1 MPRKA
6 RSMGKVIKI
15 IRSFISA
22 AILTLI
28 VLPVALSLLL
38 YLPLVQDFARRAAV
52 GFLSDKLQT
61 VVSVD
66 KLHLKLF
73 SRVTLDGFYVQDYHG
88 DTLLYAGRIVVPL
101 QSLNVF
107 TGAVTLGHVGLED
120 VRFDLMQDSTRTS
133 NLRQILQRIK
143 RKEKREKKRKFQLH
157 AAGVT
162 IRDMDFRH
170 RKFDVKPREYG
181 VNFTDLDVRRF
192 SLKVRDVSVE
202 GDSVALAIDSL
213 TLRERC
219 GLHIRN
225 LSTPAFG
232 ISGTGM
238 RFDDLRLTTD
248 ESDVRMAY
256 LYFDYDTWKG
266 YKDFLNDVRIRSEF
280 SRSTVSFRTIAY
292 FAQGLR
298 RWQTVLRDASGS
310 VDGPVS
316 AMKGR
321 IGRATARSTTLSL
334 RFGIDGLP
342 EVAETRFSFDVSSLH
357 TDAADIEYFV
367 QDIAGRSLGKS
378 LPLVERM
385 GRIAFSGHFDGLFS
399 DFRAGRPL
407 ADRCGRSFGRF
418 RHPPGRGRRDRFPR
432 SAEYRRFRRRATARG
447 FQAGPGVALG
457 RRERTIRTEFPD
469 EYPRPGSET
478 RVQRLRLSGH
488 CAGRPFRKPAVYRD
502 NRVGRSEHDVRFRR
516 RSRFQRRAARLSFR
530 PESGQRR
537 SARAAFQPARHG
549 VAGALRTACAGIGHF
564 ARQHQ
569 RGSRDF
575 RHDLRQPARYGP
587 DGSYPSACRERK
599 RPQADRAVLAFRRR
613 RAAGQAQLREHVLV
627 FQQHAA
633 FLFAFALGA
642 APDGRGFGSFRSRG
656 LAYRQLLPARREREA
671 REQRGGHFLSGAQAR
686 SGDQAGLPV
695 QSRERCLLADA
706 RLGADRERAVF
717 RIRPQGLLPQSGRF
731 DFAFRDGRRPV
742 RQGNVHARFF
752 GDRRS

>member
-1 MPRKA
+1 
-6 RSMGKVIKI
+6 MGKVIKI

-22 AILTLI
+22 AILALI

-38 YLPLVQDFARRAAV
+38 YLPWIQDFARRAAA

-107 TGAVTLGHVGLED
+107 TGAVTLGRVGLED

-143 RKEKREKKRKFQLH
+143 RKEKREKKRKFRLH

-399 DFRAGRPL
+399 DFRADGRLRTDAGEASVDFDIRPVE
-407 ADRCGRSFGRF
+407 GG
-418 RHPPGRGRRDRFPR
+418 
-432 SAEYRRFRRRATARG
+432 ATG
-447 FQAGPGVALG
+447 FQGRLGTADFGVGRLLEVSKLG
-457 RRERTIRTEFPD
+457 RVSLSADVSGQFGQSFRMNARARVPKLEFNDYAYRTLRWTAVSKPGGLPGKSRRTIRT
-469 EYPRPGSET
+469 
-478 RVQRLRLSGH
+478 
-488 CAGRPFRKPAVYRD
+488 
-502 NRVGRSEHDVRFRR
+502 
-516 RSRFQRRAARLSFR
+516 
-530 PESGQRR
+530 
-537 SARAAFQPARHG
+537 
-549 VAGALRTACAGIGHF
+549 
-564 ARQHQ
+564 
-569 RGSRDF
+569 
-575 RHDLRQPARYGP
+575 
-587 DGSYPSACRERK
+587 
-599 RPQADRAVLAFRRR
+599 
-613 RAAGQAQLREHVLV
+613 
-627 FQQHAA
+627 
-633 FLFAFALGA
+633 
-642 APDGRGFGSFRSRG
+642 
-656 LAYRQLLPARREREA
+656 
-671 REQRGGHFLSGAQAR
+671 
-686 SGDQAGLPV
+686 
-695 QSRERCLLADA
+695 
-706 RLGADRERAVF
+706 
-717 RIRPQGLLPQSGRF
+717 
-731 DFAFRDGRRPV
+731 
-742 RQGNVHARFF
+742 
-752 GDRRS
+752 

>member
-1 MPRKA
+1 
-6 RSMGKVIKI
+6 MGKVIKI

-22 AILTLI
+22 AILALI

-38 YLPLVQDFARRAAV
+38 YLPWIQDFARRAAA

-73 SRVTLDGFYVQDYHG
+73 SRVTLDGFYVQDYMATRCCTRG
-88 DTLLYAGRIVVPL
+88 GSVVPL

-143 RKEKREKKRKFQLH
+143 RKEKREKKRKFRLH

-310 VDGPVS
+310 VD
-316 AMKGR
+316 
-321 IGRATARSTTLSL
+321 RA
-334 RFGIDGLP
+334 GIRNERPYRPSDRTQHD
-342 EVAETRFSFDVSSLH
+342 AEPSF
-357 TDAADIEYFV
+357 
-367 QDIAGRSLGKS
+367 RN
-378 LPLVERM
+378 R
-385 GRIAFSGHFDGLFS
+385 RIARGGRDALFVRR
-399 DFRAGRPL
+399 FVATY
-407 ADRCGRSFGRF
+407 RCGR
-418 RHPPGRGRRDRFPR
+418 
-432 SAEYRRFRRRATARG
+432 YRVLRAGHSGTLAGEKPAARRADGA
-447 FQAGPGVALG
+447 
-457 RRERTIRTEFPD
+457 D
-469 EYPRPGSET
+469 
-478 RVQRLRLSGH
+478 
-488 CAGRPFRKPAVYRD
+488 RPFRAISTGCSAISEPTAACRPM
-502 NRVGRSEHDVRFRR
+502 RARLRSISISA
-516 RSRFQRRAARLSFR
+516 RSRAAR
-530 PESGQRR
+530 
-537 SARAAFQPARHG
+537 
-549 VAGALRTACAGIGHF
+549 
-564 ARQHQ
+564 
-569 RGSRDF
+569 
-575 RHDLRQPARYGP
+575 
-587 DGSYPSACRERK
+587 
-599 RPQADRAVLAFRRR
+599 
-613 RAAGQAQLREHVLV
+613 
-627 FQQHAA
+627 
-633 FLFAFALGA
+633 
-642 APDGRGFGSFRSRG
+642 
-656 LAYRQLLPARREREA
+656 
-671 REQRGGHFLSGAQAR
+671 
-686 SGDQAGLPV
+686 PV
-695 QSRERCLLADA
+695 SKV
-706 RLGADRERAVF
+706 G
-717 RIRPQGLLPQSGRF
+717 
-731 DFAFRDGRRPV
+731 
-742 RQGNVHARFF
+742 
-752 GDRRS
+752 

>member
-1 MPRKA
+1 
-6 RSMGKVIKI
+6 MGKVIKI

-22 AILTLI
+22 AILALI

-38 YLPLVQDFARRAAV
+38 YLPWVQDFARRAAA

-143 RKEKREKKRKFQLH
+143 RKEKREKKRKFRLH

-399 DFRAGRPL
+399 DFRADGRLQTDAGEASVDFDIRP
-407 ADRCGRSFGRF
+407 
-418 RHPPGRGRRDRFPR
+418 
-432 SAEYRRFRRRATARG
+432 AEGGATG
-447 FQAGPGVALG
+447 FQGRLGTADFGVGRLLEVSKLG
-457 RRERTIRTEFPD
+457 RVSLSADVSGQFGQKFPD
-469 EYPRPGSET
+469 ECPRPGSET

-488 CAGRPFRKPAVYRD
+488 CAGRPFRKPAVYRE

-516 RSRFQRRAARLSFR
+516 RSPIS
-530 PESGQRR
+530 
-537 SARAAFQPARHG
+537 
-549 VAGALRTACAGIGHF
+549 TA
-564 ARQHQ
+564 
-569 RGSRDF
+569 S
-575 RHDLRQPARYGP
+575 
-587 DGSYPSACRERK
+587 SPSII
-599 RPQADRAVLAFRRR
+599 
-613 RAAGQAQLREHVLV
+613 
-627 FQQHAA
+627 
-633 FLFAFALGA
+633 
-642 APDGRGFGSFRSRG
+642 ST
-656 LAYRQLLPARREREA
+656 
-671 REQRGGHFLSGAQAR
+671 
-686 SGDQAGLPV
+686 
-695 QSRERCLLADA
+695 
-706 RLGADRERAVF
+706 
-717 RIRPQGLLPQSGRF
+717 
-731 DFAFRDGRRPV
+731 
-742 RQGNVHARFF
+742 
-752 GDRRS
+752 

>member
-1 MPRKA
+1 
-6 RSMGKVIKI
+6 MGKVIKI

-22 AILTLI
+22 AILALI

-38 YLPLVQDFARRAAV
+38 YLPWIQDFARRAAA

-143 RKEKREKKRKFQLH
+143 RKEKREKKRKFRLH

-219 GLHIRN
+219 GLHISN

-367 QDIAGRSLGKS
+367 QDISGQSLGKRI
-378 LPLVERM
+378 PLVVRM
-385 GRIAFSGHFDGLFS
+385 GR
-399 DFRAGRPL
+399 
-407 ADRCGRSFGRF
+407 
-418 RHPPGRGRRDRFPR
+418 
-432 SAEYRRFRRRATARG
+432 SA
-447 FQAGPGVALG
+447 
-457 RRERTIRTEFPD
+457 
-469 EYPRPGSET
+469 S
-478 RVQRLRLSGH
+478 
-488 CAGRPFRKPAVYRD
+488 
-502 NRVGRSEHDVRFRR
+502 
-516 RSRFQRRAARLSFR
+516 
-530 PESGQRR
+530 
-537 SARAAFQPARHG
+537 
-549 VAGALRTACAGIGHF
+549 
-564 ARQHQ
+564 
-569 RGSRDF
+569 
-575 RHDLRQPARYGP
+575 
-587 DGSYPSACRERK
+587 
-599 RPQADRAVLAFRRR
+599 
-613 RAAGQAQLREHVLV
+613 
-627 FQQHAA
+627 
-633 FLFAFALGA
+633 
-642 APDGRGFGSFRSRG
+642 
-656 LAYRQLLPARREREA
+656 
-671 REQRGGHFLSGAQAR
+671 
-686 SGDQAGLPV
+686 
-695 QSRERCLLADA
+695 
-706 RLGADRERAVF
+706 
-717 RIRPQGLLPQSGRF
+717 
-731 DFAFRDGRRPV
+731 
-742 RQGNVHARFF
+742 
-752 GDRRS
+752 